1 MFNVNSVEVSS
12 GAGLSGKGSGNSKT
26 PWQPILIGALL
37 TFYVYLY
44 SSNLSS
50 LFVFYSV
57 LLILI
62 STVFCVFHRPDEALN
77 PVKIFSVLY
86 CASFAFLPFWI
97 ESVGGYNFRYL
108 KSVVPELMDKGSGMA
123 LLGYV
128 SFLTGYFLFKINYE
142 KYRSEVSFVDELSGY
157 SLFCAAILLIVG
169 FVCFS
174 VILIQLGGIQ
184 HFTKF
189 NEGRAEL
196 LAGVYG
202 GFFWGMHLL
211 ISGLSIVCVMYIKRF
226 PILCLLLALV
236 ISACFSIL
244 QGRDMVVAPLFCWLI
259 LYDSLRNRIRFRA
272 IIGFFFVLIVISSL
286 VGAIRGGGMVGDI
299 GEFFA
304 AFIEKATFHFAK
316 LLAANIEQFD
326 TAMVAIKHADSDGRV
341 GFMVLMTWFEPLDR
355 ALFGNSINSINSG
368 ILIDLLIM
376 PEHKGW
382 STAASPSIIG
392 ELYLAFKWLGVA
404 FGMLVIGVFYALL
417 VAWLD
422 RKQKSYL
429 LFAAYPF
436 VLYVTTKMIVDGFQ
450 HGFRGILIFVSIA
463 IFNLFRNQSNRVN
476 E

>member
-1 MFNVNSVEVSS
+1 
-12 GAGLSGKGSGNSKT
+12 
-26 PWQPILIGALL
+26 
-37 TFYVYLY
+37 
-44 SSNLSS
+44 
-50 LFVFYSV
+50 
-57 LLILI
+57 
-62 STVFCVFHRPDEALN
+62 
-77 PVKIFSVLY
+77 
-86 CASFAFLPFWI
+86 
-97 ESVGGYNFRYL
+97 
-108 KSVVPELMDKGSGMA
+108 
-123 LLGYV
+123 
-128 SFLTGYFLFKINYE
+128 
-142 KYRSEVSFVDELSGY
+142 
-157 SLFCAAILLIVG
+157 
-169 FVCFS
+169 
-174 VILIQLGGIQ
+174 
-184 HFTKF
+184 
-189 NEGRAEL
+189 
-196 LAGVYG
+196 
-202 GFFWGMHLL
+202 
-211 ISGLSIVCVMYIKRF
+211 
-226 PILCLLLALV
+226 
-236 ISACFSIL
+236 
-244 QGRDMVVAPLFCWLI
+244 
-259 LYDSLRNRIRFRA
+259 
-272 IIGFFFVLIVISSL
+272 
-286 VGAIRGGGMVGDI
+286 MVGDI